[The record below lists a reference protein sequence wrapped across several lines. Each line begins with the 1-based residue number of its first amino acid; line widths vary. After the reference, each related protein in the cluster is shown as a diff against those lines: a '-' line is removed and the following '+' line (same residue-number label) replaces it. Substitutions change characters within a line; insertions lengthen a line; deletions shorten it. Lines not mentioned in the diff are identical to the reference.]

1 MLEDVQG
8 LDHPVCYFSCKFNK
22 NQLNYS
28 TIEKETMGLL
38 LALQHLQ
45 VYLQSSILPIVVHT
59 DRFPFTYIQPQPGPH
74 VTGSADADIQ
84 HKKGT
89 KIFWPMT
96 FSGCMILVFVFHKL
110 KNAKI

>member
-1 MLEDVQG
+1 MLAAPELTWPFKLEVGAGAVLLLEDVQG

-59 DRFPFTYIQPQPGPH
+59 DRFPFTYIQRDRLCWRRN
-74 VTGSADADIQ
+74 T
-84 HKKGT
+84 
-89 KIFWPMT
+89 
-96 FSGCMILVFVFHKL
+96 L
-110 KNAKI
+110 